1 MTVSNARNDFIKHLV
16 PMSTEAEDC
25 GLRVDIC
32 LRCSGAA
39 EAINTLLKTLAEEL
53 EPNCSQTS
61 ATNKL
66 LSPWSVVHDQ
76 IRKDES
82 KKAPGCNGQG
92 QAAAAVG
99 DGEDRSLLFP
109 ATSHFSTFLF
119 PTQLFRAY
127 FRGSTCLPRKW
138 DLICSPH
145 PPCTPLHLD
154 LLRTSCFMLV
164 S

>member
-1 MTVSNARNDFIKHLV
+1 MIKGLSKLKNTPGMTVSIARNDFTNHLV

-82 KKAPGCNGQG
+82 KKSTWLQWAGAGSSSSWRQRGRVPPLPCHVPSFNFSVSNPNFQG
-92 QAAAAVG
+92 
-99 DGEDRSLLFP
+99 LF
-109 ATSHFSTFLF
+109 
-119 PTQLFRAY
+119 
-127 FRGSTCLPRKW
+127 
-138 DLICSPH
+138 
-145 PPCTPLHLD
+145 
-154 LLRTSCFMLV
+154 
-164 S
+164 